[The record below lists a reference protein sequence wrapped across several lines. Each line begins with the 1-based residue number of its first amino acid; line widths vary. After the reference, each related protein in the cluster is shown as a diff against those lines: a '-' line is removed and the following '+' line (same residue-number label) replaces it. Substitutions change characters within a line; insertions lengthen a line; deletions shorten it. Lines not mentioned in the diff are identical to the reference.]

1 VTPGRRRDYFWKPG
15 ADERVFRTVP
25 RFHFNLFNDM
35 DILDKEGIELPD
47 LGAAVDAASGMARD
61 MAAQSVRTGRLT
73 LHHRIEVANE
83 NGETVAT
90 ICYGDVVEVR
100 H

>member
-1 VTPGRRRDYFWKPG
+1 MPQASFK
-15 ADERVFRTVP
+15 AVP

-35 DILDKEGIELPD
+35 DILDKEGTELPD
-47 LGAAVDAASGMARD
+47 LGAAVDAASSMARD

-73 LHHRIEVANE
+73 PHHRIEVSNE

-90 ICYGDVVEVR
+90 ICYGDVVEVL